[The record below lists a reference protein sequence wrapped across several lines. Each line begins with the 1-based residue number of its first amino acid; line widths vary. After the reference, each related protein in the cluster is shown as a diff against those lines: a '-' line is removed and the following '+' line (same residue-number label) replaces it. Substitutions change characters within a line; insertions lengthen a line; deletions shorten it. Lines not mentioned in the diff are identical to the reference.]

1 MRSSAIRAT
10 DISLPMAR
18 YREVLDIVRRSRIL
32 FPLSHRLVFSK
43 KRVME
48 FLKANACLARYIRPG
63 DTSAFQPLNYQ
74 LAHMDAKFVGAGSP
88 ANMASTPAAWVI
100 GDEAAKWPHVNK
112 DEAPPMQLLMER
124 TKAFPRRFHM
134 FCSTPTTV
142 ENEFWQ
148 GFLSADMRQ
157 YFVPCPHCGGEFVF
171 KFSRDTVRWDKP
183 ENGVTDIDLAAATVR
198 YICPHCQGEIYEDEK
213 PAMRGCTCRRK
224 TASARCWCGG
234 TQARK
239 RGPRRRRS

>member
-1 MRSSAIRAT
+1 
-10 DISLPMAR
+10 MAR

-43 KRVME
+43 KRVMD

-74 LAHMDAKFVGAGSP
+74 LAHMDVKFVGAGSP

-148 GFLSADMRQ
+148 GFLSTDMRQ

-224 TASARCWCGG
+224 TASAR
-234 TQARK
+234 
-239 RGPRRRRS
+239 